1 MHNHFVG
8 IIATAALEEH
18 PSATS
23 YKDFVSKDLKEHILL
38 ISLFNGW
45 LRFVE
50 KMSVE
55 WFTLNL

>member
-38 ISLFNGW
+38 KYLFNGW
-45 LRFVE
+45 LRFV
-50 KMSVE
+50 
-55 WFTLNL
+55 

>member
-1 MHNHFVG
+1 MIIRNKITNFLMHNHFVG

-38 ISLFNGW
+38 ISLFNG
-45 LRFVE
+45 
-50 KMSVE
+50 
-55 WFTLNL
+55 